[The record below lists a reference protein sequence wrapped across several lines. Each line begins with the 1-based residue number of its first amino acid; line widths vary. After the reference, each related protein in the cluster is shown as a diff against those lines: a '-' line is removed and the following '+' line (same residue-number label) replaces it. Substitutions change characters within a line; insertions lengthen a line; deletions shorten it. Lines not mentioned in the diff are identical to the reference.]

1 MYKKRING
9 KRTKIVAT
17 IGPSSRDEDVLRQ
30 LIRNG
35 IDVARINFSHG
46 THEMHGE
53 TIDRVRRIAD
63 EEDAL
68 VAILS
73 DIQGPKIRLGLIQ
86 GEEFPVQTGDTVTLT
101 LDPADGTNNVVQ
113 IPHPEFVTDIKAGTR
128 LLLGDGDVELLVT
141 NTTGRTLTT
150 TVIRGTVIQQRKGV
164 MAPNARL
171 SLNVITDKD
180 RQDVLFALSKQT
192 DYIAMSFVR
201 SADDLREMRW
211 LIRHSGGNAG
221 LIAKI
226 EKHEALECIEDI
238 IDAADGVMVARGDL
252 GLELSPEDVPYH
264 QKRIIQLANQAG
276 KPVIT
281 ATEMLKSMETSSRPT
296 RAEASDV
303 YNAILDG
310 TDAVML
316 SGETASGQYPA
327 QAVEMMANIASIAER
342 NLHLSASTAPGAYK
356 LLAGTETVSDAVSRA
371 TVNVADALNCK
382 SIVTST
388 MTGYTTRRVAKERP
402 RTPIICVTP
411 HETVYRRMVLVW
423 GVHPIHVPMF
433 NSIDEMVGTV
443 VRAAHGHHLVNK
455 GDSIVIIAGVP
466 FGNNSQTNFLKI
478 HTVGENNELDLPEPG
493 GS

>member
-17 IGPSSRDEDVLRQ
+17 IGPASRDEAVLRQ

-46 THEMHGE
+46 THEIHGE
-53 TIDRVRRIAD
+53 TIDRIRRIAD

-68 VAILS
+68 VAILC
-73 DIQGPKIRLGLIQ
+73 DIQGPKIRLGQIRN
-86 GEEFPVQTGDTVTLT
+86 EEIPVQVGDTVTLT
-101 LDPADGTNNVVQ
+101 LDPADGTDNVVQ
-113 IPHPEFVTDIKAGTR
+113 IPHPEFVSDIKVGTR

-141 NTTGRTLTT
+141 ATTGRTLTT
-150 TVIRGTVIQQRKGV
+150 SVVRGTVIQQRKGV

-180 RQDVLFALSKQT
+180 REDVLFALSKQT

-226 EKHEALECIEDI
+226 EKHEALECIEEI
-238 IDAADGVMVARGDL
+238 IDVADGVMVARGDL

-327 QAVEMMANIASIAER
+327 EAVEMMANIASMAER
-342 NLHLSASTAPGAYK
+342 HLHLYARNLSGTAYK
-356 LLAGTETVSDAVSRA
+356 PLAGTESISDAVSWA
-371 TVNVADALNCK
+371 TVNVADTLNCK
-382 SIVTST
+382 SIITTT
-388 MTGYTTRRVAKERP
+388 MTGYTTRRVARERP

-411 HETVYRRMVLVW
+411 HETTYRRMALVW

-433 NSIDEMVGTV
+433 NSIDEMMGIV
-443 VRAAHGHHLVNK
+443 VRAAYNHNLVHR

-466 FGNNSQTNFLKI
+466 FGNSGQTNFLKI
-478 HTVGENNELDLPEPG
+478 HTVGENNELD
-493 GS
+493 